1 MRMKTRVAIIVMI
14 LFSLS
19 LSSVYAADLGNFTNV
34 KQYNDF
40 NDVTSSAWYYQD
52 VKKAYETGLFVGRN
66 ETSFS
71 PEGNLTLAEAITLV
85 ARVHHIYN
93 GGDGSVSEEVTPDWY
108 GKYVNYAVDNN
119 LFLAGEF
126 TNFNRNATRAEL
138 AYLFYNSLDSADF
151 KAVNSIT
158 KLPDV
163 SNSTNY
169 YTEIYALYNAGILRG
184 SDNYGT
190 FYPKTDIKRSEV
202 AAIINRV
209 ANEDNRLMFT
219 PAKPE
224 ASIPSYYTAE
234 QKKAVQEIRIV
245 YSKSSATYQAIKG
258 AYAGEELVAFE
269 KDYDQMLNDPYSSP
283 ELSEYFDIYIKS
295 GDIRSLTSDCLA
307 WLSNGGDDGTVNSKS
322 Y

>member
-1 MRMKTRVAIIVMI
+1 MRMKRRVAIIVMI

-19 LSSVYAADLGNFTNV
+19 YSSVYATDLGNFTNV
-34 KQYNDF
+34 KQYDDF
-40 NDVTSSAWYYQD
+40 DDVKSSAWYFQD

-71 PEGNLTLAEAITLV
+71 PEGNLTLAEAITLI

-93 GGDGSVSEEVTPDWY
+93 GGDGSVSDEVTPDWY
-108 GKYVNYAVDNN
+108 GKYVNYAVDND

-126 TNFNRNATRAEL
+126 TDYNKNATRAEL

-151 KAVNSIT
+151 KAVNSII

-163 SNSTNY
+163 SNSTKYN
-169 YTEIYALYNAGILRG
+169 TEIYALYNAGILRG

-190 FYPKTDIKRSEV
+190 FHPATDIKRSEV

-209 ANEDNRLMFT
+209 VNEDNRLMFT

-234 QKKAVQEIRIV
+234 QKKAVEDIRIL
-245 YSKSSATYQAIKG
+245 YSKSSETYSLIKSVM
-258 AYAGEELVAFE
+258 ASERFAEFE
-269 KDYDQMLNDPYSSP
+269 KDYEQMMNDPLSSTYLT
-283 ELSEYFDIYIKS
+283 ECINKYIQT
-295 GDIRSLTSDCLA
+295 GDIDSLNAECMA

>member
-1 MRMKTRVAIIVMI
+1 MRMKTRVAILVMI

-19 LSSVYAADLGNFTNV
+19 YSSVYATDLANFTNV
-34 KQYNDF
+34 KQYNGF
-40 NDVTSSAWYYQD
+40 NDVTSSSWYYQD

-71 PEGNLTLAEAITLV
+71 PEGNLTLAETITLV

-93 GGDGSVSEEVTPDWY
+93 GGDGTVSEEVTPDWY
-108 GKYVNYAVDNN
+108 GKYVNYAIDND

-126 TNFNRNATRAEL
+126 TDFNRNATRAEL

-163 SNSTNY
+163 SSSTNY

-184 SDNYGT
+184 IDNYGA
-190 FYPKTDIKRSEV
+190 FYPSTDIKRSEV

-209 ANEDNRLMFT
+209 VNEDNRLKFT

-234 QKKAVQEIRIV
+234 QKKAVEDLRIV
-245 YSKSSATYQAIKG
+245 YSKSSATYQAIKS
-258 AYAGEELVAFE
+258 AFAGQFAEFE

-283 ELSEYFDIYIKS
+283 WLTEYFNVYIKT
-295 GDIRSLTSDCLA
+295 GDVSSLTAECLA